1 MRHKGQPKPP
11 PTVKTLGAAAEKR
24 ILAGEP
30 WLRVWSQQLAVP
42 LVTISK
48 KTGIH
53 MARLILYEAEAE
65 LPTQEELEAI
75 AAALGTTVEEIE
87 AVQD

>member
-24 ILAGEP
+24 ILDGEP

-53 MARLILYEAEAE
+53 MARLLLYEAGE
-65 LPTQEELEAI
+65 LAPTQDEMAAI
-75 AAALGTTVEEIE
+75 AKALGTTVEEIN
-87 AVQD
+87 AV